1 MNVIWAAGVTGNL
14 LDGSNPTSV
23 MNNRYIIDRF
33 NKVEGYENIYA
44 IGDVSLMKT
53 PKFPNG
59 HPQLANVAIN

>member
-1 MNVIWAAGVTGNL
+1 
-14 LDGSNPTSV
+14 
-23 MNNRYIIDRF
+23 
-33 NKVEGYENIYA
+33 VEGYENIYA